1 MYERE
6 YNEKDLNEII
16 EKCSY
21 EDCYSMSGIW

>member
-16 EKCSY
+16 DKGMY
-21 EDCYSMSGIW
+21 DCYSMCGIW